1 MREKRL
7 CGHPLVE
14 PFKLQSYDDGTNRN
28 RARNGCA
35 ERNVRRQWQLEQIAA
50 LVFRQV
56 TPLSFRPRPRL
67 WHFAHVK
74 PSPAVWPRWSPLSLR
89 LSLPL
94 SFRGSEASREICS
107 SQPGPRA
114 IHLARAVVDYQW
126 VSEYFVWGGGKID
139 TTLHRVKSVLIH
151 IQSVRK
157 TRCARWFARAISLPG
172 GAT

>member
-1 MREKRL
+1 MSKAFR
-7 CGHPLVE
+7 
-14 PFKLQSYDDGTNRN
+14 
-28 RARNGCA
+28 GC
-35 ERNVRRQWQLEQIAA
+35 
-50 LVFRQV
+50 

-74 PSPAVWPRWSPLSLR
+74 PSPVVSPRWSPLSLR

-157 TRCARWFARAISLPG
+157 SLSARWFAGRERPRRWIARRRNCEQRLDFSTQPSSVTHLQLCSYFG
-172 GAT
+172 L